1 MTIEIHR
8 PEVEALIS
16 RLMETGLFHDI
27 EEALLHAL
35 RTAPLPSAVAKQS
48 LGEAADGKVRALT
61 EDVGFPGEANRP
73 KRRLNLDP
81 PLIPPA
87 GRRIRVAD
95 EEIYDLI
102 EFP

>member
-16 RLMETGLFHDI
+16 RLMETGQFHDV
-27 EEALLHAL
+27 EDALLHAL
-35 RTAPLPSAVAKQS
+35 RAAPLPSEATERSDV
-48 LGEAADGKVRALT
+48 AADGRLRGLSENA
-61 EDVGFPGEANRP
+61 EPSGEADRR
-73 KRRLNLDP
+73 KRRLKLDP

-87 GRRIRVAD
+87 GRRIRIAD
-95 EEIYDLI
+95 EEIYGLI